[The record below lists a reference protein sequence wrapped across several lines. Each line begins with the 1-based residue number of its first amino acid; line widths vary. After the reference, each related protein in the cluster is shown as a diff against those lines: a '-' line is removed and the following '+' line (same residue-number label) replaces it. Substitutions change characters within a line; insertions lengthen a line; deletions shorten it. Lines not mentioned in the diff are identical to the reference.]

1 MCDNEK
7 YIIVSAWTEVTGNI
21 RMRNGTAFSL
31 NKYISFEFDE
41 VIIRHINQSI
51 KGDSIWFD
59 VNFVFED
66 SNMSAAN
73 RVQNL
78 VYKLREI
85 DKNCQVDLEANI
97 RFLG

>member
-1 MCDNEK
+1 M
-7 YIIVSAWTEVTGNI
+7 SAWAEVTGNI

-31 NKYISFEFDE
+31 NKYITIEFDE
-41 VIIRHINQSI
+41 VIIRQINQSI
-51 KGDSIWFD
+51 KGESIWLD

-66 SNMSAAN
+66 SNLSAAN

-85 DKNCQVDLEANI
+85 DKNCEVALEANI